1 MGKEDEQHGQGRRA
15 ESKRRKNDCDDHGR
29 KVSFDDR
36 KEKTL
41 ISKGCKL
48 VGCGSAVP
56 NRQIS
61 NHDLAQIIDTSDEWI
76 SSRTGIR
83 NRRILTGKETL
94 TGLAV
99 EAAQK
104 SLQMAELEPDD
115 VDLILNCSSTPESL
129 FGGAAEVQKT
139 LGCKRNPPAYDIRSA
154 CSGFILGLVSAS
166 CHIRGGEF
174 QESACGIGQLIVYL
188 RYVDWTE
195 EDSVFSSGMLRACD
209 MRRMVCLVL
218 TCIRMEMAA
227 VHNCIENPP
236 SYRYVGAHMRRN
248 ETSHFTGGSSLGFF
262 PSHTSIS
269 HIQMNGQE
277 VFRFVVKVAP
287 QTIEASLANAGL
299 RLSEIDCYGNTSA
312 ASIPLALDEAVR
324 SGNVKEGETIMTVGF
339 GAGLTWGSAII
350 ISGLLRSRNEL
361 EEIFAMVEEKR
372 LKEVAFLVD
381 VLSRPSLVLPAI
393 FAGKDDFLYYAE
405 VVSLYV
411 LVIGADCI
419 SRYVDWTDRKTCVLF
434 GDAAGAILV
443 QAYDIEED
451 GLFGFDMHTDGD
463 GSRYVGAHMKRNETS
478 HVTGGSSLGFFPS
491 HTSISHI
498 QMNGQEVFRFV
509 VKVVPQT
516 IEASLANAGLRL
528 SEIDWLLVHQFP
540 KDRVISNLENYGNT
554 SAASIPLALDE
565 AVQSGDVKEGDTIMT
580 VGFGAG
586 LTWGSTIVRWC

>member
-166 CHIRGGEF
+166 CHIRGGGF
-174 QESACGIGQLIVYL
+174 KNVLVIGADCIS
-188 RYVDWTE
+188 RYVDWTDRKTCVLFGDAAGAVLVQACDIE
-195 EDSVFSSGMLRACD
+195 EDGLFGFD
-209 MRRMVCLVL
+209 MH
-218 TCIRMEMAA
+218 TDGDG
-227 VHNCIENPP
+227 
-236 SYRYVGAHMRRN
+236 SRYVGAHMRRN

-299 RLSEIDCYGNTSA
+299 RLSEIDWLLANQRIIDCVTTKLKFPKDRVISNLGNYGNTSA

-339 GAGLTWGSAII
+339 GAGLTWGSAI
-350 ISGLLRSRNEL
+350 
-361 EEIFAMVEEKR
+361 
-372 LKEVAFLVD
+372 
-381 VLSRPSLVLPAI
+381 
-393 FAGKDDFLYYAE
+393 
-405 VVSLYV
+405 
-411 LVIGADCI
+411 
-419 SRYVDWTDRKTCVLF
+419 
-434 GDAAGAILV
+434 
-443 QAYDIEED
+443 
-451 GLFGFDMHTDGD
+451 
-463 GSRYVGAHMKRNETS
+463 
-478 HVTGGSSLGFFPS
+478 
-491 HTSISHI
+491 
-498 QMNGQEVFRFV
+498 
-509 VKVVPQT
+509 
-516 IEASLANAGLRL
+516 
-528 SEIDWLLVHQFP
+528 
-540 KDRVISNLENYGNT
+540 
-554 SAASIPLALDE
+554 
-565 AVQSGDVKEGDTIMT
+565 
-580 VGFGAG
+580 
-586 LTWGSTIVRWC
+586 VRWC